1 MPIKH
6 KNFDLGQEV
15 DDDLFDDYILPKDYL
30 PKRLASLSNDVE
42 MITKGER
49 EKTTEENITFTE
61 NKKIS
66 ETFLG
71 RVEETTASCNESDKA
86 QSIPAETL
94 LQSTSSELNST
105 ENSTESTKVHSESA
119 NQLICNRGG
128 QFKCRP
134 RHYFKNKVQDLVRK
148 TFSNFFFEKN

>member
-1 MPIKH
+1 M
-6 KNFDLGQEV
+6 

-71 RVEETTASCNESDKA
+71 RVEETTASCNDTDKA
-86 QSIPAETL
+86 QSMPVETL
-94 LQSTSSELNST
+94 LQSTGSELNST

-119 NQLICNRGG
+119 NQLICNRLEILR
-128 QFKCRP
+128 QNSPLNYSKVT
-134 RHYFKNKVQDLVRK
+134 KNVKK
-148 TFSNFFFEKN
+148 YK

>member
-1 MPIKH
+1 M
-6 KNFDLGQEV
+6 

-86 QSIPAETL
+86 QSMPVETL
-94 LQSTSSELNST
+94 LQSTGSELNPT

-119 NQLICNRGG
+119 NQLICNRLEILR
-128 QFKCRP
+128 QNSPLNFSKVT
-134 RHYFKNKVQDLVRK
+134 KNVKK
-148 TFSNFFFEKN
+148 YK

>member
-1 MPIKH
+1 M
-6 KNFDLGQEV
+6 

-86 QSIPAETL
+86 QNMPAETL

-105 ENSTESTKVHSESA
+105 ENSTESTKVHSESV
-119 NQLICNRGG
+119 NQLICNRLEILR
-128 QFKCRP
+128 QNSPLNFSKVT
-134 RHYFKNKVQDLVRK
+134 KNVKK
-148 TFSNFFFEKN
+148 YK

>member
-1 MPIKH
+1 M
-6 KNFDLGQEV
+6 

-49 EKTTEENITFTE
+49 EKTTEENITFTK

-86 QSIPAETL
+86 QSMPAETL

-119 NQLICNRGG
+119 NQLICNRLEILR
-128 QFKCRP
+128 QYSPLNFSKVT
-134 RHYFKNKVQDLVRK
+134 KNVKK
-148 TFSNFFFEKN
+148 YK

>member
-1 MPIKH
+1 VPIKH

-15 DDDLFDDYILPKDYL
+15 DDDLFDNYILPKDYL

-86 QSIPAETL
+86 QSMPAETL

-119 NQLICNRGG
+119 NQLICNRLEIFR
-128 QFKCRP
+128 QNSPLNFSKVT
-134 RHYFKNKVQDLVRK
+134 KNVKK
-148 TFSNFFFEKN
+148 YK

>member
-1 MPIKH
+1 M
-6 KNFDLGQEV
+6 

-30 PKRLASLSNDVE
+30 PKRLASISNDVE

-86 QSIPAETL
+86 QSMPAETL
-94 LQSTSSELNST
+94 LQSTSSALNST
-105 ENSTESTKVHSESA
+105 ENLTESTKVHSESV
-119 NQLICNRGG
+119 NQLICNRLEILR
-128 QFKCRP
+128 QNAPLIFSKVT
-134 RHYFKNKVQDLVRK
+134 KNVKK
-148 TFSNFFFEKN
+148 YK

>member
-1 MPIKH
+1 M
-6 KNFDLGQEV
+6 

-71 RVEETTASCNESDKA
+71 RVEETTASCNDTDKA
-86 QSIPAETL
+86 QSMPVETL
-94 LQSTSSELNST
+94 LQSTGSELNST

-119 NQLICNRGG
+119 NQLICNRLEILR
-128 QFKCRP
+128 QNSPLNFSKVT
-134 RHYFKNKVQDLVRK
+134 KNVKK
-148 TFSNFFFEKN
+148 YK

>member
-1 MPIKH
+1 M
-6 KNFDLGQEV
+6 

-86 QSIPAETL
+86 QSMPAETL
-94 LQSTSSELNST
+94 LQSTSSALNST
-105 ENSTESTKVHSESA
+105 ENLTESTKVHSESV
-119 NQLICNRGG
+119 NQLICNRLEILR
-128 QFKCRP
+128 QNAPLIFSKVT
-134 RHYFKNKVQDLVRK
+134 KNVKK
-148 TFSNFFFEKN
+148 YK

>member
-1 MPIKH
+1 M
-6 KNFDLGQEV
+6 

-71 RVEETTASCNESDKA
+71 RVEETTASCNDTDKA
-86 QSIPAETL
+86 QSMPVETL
-94 LQSTSSELNST
+94 LQSTGSELNST
-105 ENSTESTKVHSESA
+105 KNSTESTKVHSESA
-119 NQLICNRGG
+119 NQLICNRLEILR
-128 QFKCRP
+128 QNSPLNFSKVT
-134 RHYFKNKVQDLVRK
+134 KNVKK
-148 TFSNFFFEKN
+148 YK

>member
-6 KNFDLGQEV
+6 KIFDLGQEV
-15 DDDLFDDYILPKDYL
+15 DDDLFDNYILPKDYL

-86 QSIPAETL
+86 QSMPVETL
-94 LQSTSSELNST
+94 LQSTGSELNST

-119 NQLICNRGG
+119 NQLICNRLEILR
-128 QFKCRP
+128 QNSPLNFSKVT
-134 RHYFKNKVQDLVRK
+134 KNVKK
-148 TFSNFFFEKN
+148 YK